1 MVGLSNKT
9 TQVHYLLHA
18 FCNHQVY
25 IYIYICLCIL
35 FIVILIYLYLHIHV
49 CWCIRVTFC
58 LIKSF
63 LRLTNPMKFKLGIA
77 QSMSQ
82 KLHYLSPAYFNE
94 PMKNYY
100 AISSATSGR

>member
-1 MVGLSNKT
+1 MVGLNNKT

-25 IYIYICLCIL
+25 IYICLCIL
-35 FIVILIYLYLHIHV
+35 FIVILINLYLHIHV
-49 CWCIRVTFC
+49 CWCVHINFC

-63 LRLTNPMKFKLGIA
+63 LRLTHPTKFKLGIA

-94 PMKNYY
+94 PMKNHY
-100 AISSATSGR
+100 AMGCATSDR